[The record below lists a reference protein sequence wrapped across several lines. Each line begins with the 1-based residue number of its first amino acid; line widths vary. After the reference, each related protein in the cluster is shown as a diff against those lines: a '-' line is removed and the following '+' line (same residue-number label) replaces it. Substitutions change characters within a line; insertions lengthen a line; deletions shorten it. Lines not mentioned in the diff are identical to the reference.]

1 MRTITTIITSV
12 MVLSVGM
19 NLNAQKKYSN
29 KKINNLKNQAAQ
41 LVEED
46 KKMTQVMIDKHCRK
60 PKPRGYQSSWCPL
73 RRA

>member
-41 LVEED
+41 LVEKLVED
-46 KKMTQVMIDKHCRK
+46 KVI
-60 PKPRGYQSSWCPL
+60 
-73 RRA
+73 